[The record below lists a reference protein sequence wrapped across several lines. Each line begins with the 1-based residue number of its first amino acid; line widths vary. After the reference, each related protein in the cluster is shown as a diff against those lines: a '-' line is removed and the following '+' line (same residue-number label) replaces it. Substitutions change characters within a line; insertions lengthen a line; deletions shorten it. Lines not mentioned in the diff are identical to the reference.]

1 MQLKYGIYILYSLPL
16 LFHGCS
22 RAPPR
27 RGVDMSKFISR
38 LKKIYEEE
46 KDLENPPGYL
56 EIIEEILEI
65 DARLNKNK
73 NVSGGG

>member
-1 MQLKYGIYILYSLPL
+1 
-16 LFHGCS
+16 
-22 RAPPR
+22 
-27 RGVDMSKFISR
+27 MSKFISR

-56 EIIEEILEI
+56 KIIEEILEI
-65 DARLNKNK
+65 DARLNENK

>member
-1 MQLKYGIYILYSLPL
+1 
-16 LFHGCS
+16 
-22 RAPPR
+22 
-27 RGVDMSKFISR
+27 MSKFISR

-56 EIIEEILEI
+56 EIIKEILEI
-65 DARLNKNK
+65 DARLNENK